1 MKKLKGVDSETG
13 RQLFICGQI
22 MGIQLRQKQR
32 LEVEPGALEAMLD
45 QVKIHILKKYLDSK
59 PEGFK
64 YSKECYEIIRMVRE
78 REDNTS
84 AGMAE

>member
-1 MKKLKGVDSETG
+1 MKDPKPVDSKIT

-22 MGIQLRQKQR
+22 LGIKKRQACGE
-32 LEVEPGALEAMLD
+32 EVEEGAMEAMLD

-64 YSKECYEIIRMVRE
+64 YAKECYEIIQMVRD
-78 REDNTS
+78 REDD
-84 AGMAE
+84 MAL